1 MSIENPN
8 NWEDYHEDDT
18 KSHSLDNSQ
27 IISHSVSSPDK
38 NLPPTPEQN
47 PEENPKHQKIEINP
61 NEINP
66 ENVED
71 VIQKKVSE
79 LNKQP
84 EKLDIKNQLLNLVGN
99 AEIILNSKETSPQE
113 KAELL
118 KDYADKI
125 AQLLN
130 LPATKIYLPELIKDN
145 KNLDLLL
152 NKVPEIQNQEKNKPQ
167 VIPQA
172 AELIKKEE
180 TKGKKSSFQ
189 QMGGWKTVG
198 EITGFSLM
206 MLLIL
211 IFLGEVKLVE
221 KTTGTNLEGK
231 KK

>member
-1 MSIENPN
+1 M
-8 NWEDYHEDDT
+8 
-18 KSHSLDNSQ
+18 
-27 IISHSVSSPDK
+27 
-38 NLPPTPEQN
+38 
-47 PEENPKHQKIEINP
+47 
-61 NEINP
+61 
-66 ENVED
+66 
-71 VIQKKVSE
+71 
-79 LNKQP
+79 
-84 EKLDIKNQLLNLVGN
+84 
-99 AEIILNSKETSPQE
+99 
-113 KAELL
+113 
-118 KDYADKI
+118 
-125 AQLLN
+125 
-130 LPATKIYLPELIKDN
+130 
-145 KNLDLLL
+145 L